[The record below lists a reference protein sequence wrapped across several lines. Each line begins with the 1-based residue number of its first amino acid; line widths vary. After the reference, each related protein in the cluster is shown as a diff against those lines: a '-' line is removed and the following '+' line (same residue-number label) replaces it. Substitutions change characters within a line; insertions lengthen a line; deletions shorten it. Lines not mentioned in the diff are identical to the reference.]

1 MIEFP
6 LDNLTR
12 ATFRLAE
19 FGFFGFIMKIWVQ
32 TPFFCGQLSRSGDF
46 GGFNFWGFFR
56 RIA

>member
-19 FGFFGFIMKIWVQ
+19 FGFLGFMIKIWVQ
-32 TPFFCGQLSRSGDF
+32 TPFF
-46 GGFNFWGFFR
+46 
-56 RIA
+56 